1 MVRKGVGEKVP
12 SARRSSAALAARGAP
27 PRRFALA
34 GRRQHRATFGAV
46 ALLLVLSAVGCTSE
60 SDSTG
65 HIKSVQVTNETCTA
79 GICGLPRLTTAVIA
93 VDGDGVCSFRVVFG
107 DGSVLPVDDYDF
119 GSGPRIVRYSGFA
132 GSWPGP
138 KTIRAVAEKDC
149 LGSASVLHH
158 VFTHMTGTEEEWR
171 IGMNEPQQL
180 CYDVPAPGGGS
191 FPALRPAT
199 RVHITAATTPE
210 VAFGTGVHYDPD
222 GQPGTSAPQ
231 SFSFPGF
238 RKYSLILTVGNETFQ
253 GGTNTTFNVVQ
264 GGDLLLCQ
272 NDDEWRDNLGGWQV
286 NIFVDESQAP

>member
-1 MVRKGVGEKVP
+1 MVAQGAFP
-12 SARRSSAALAARGAP
+12 RRSAIACRRRARLTLG
-27 PRRFALA
+27 
-34 GRRQHRATFGAV
+34 TV
-46 ALLLVLSAVGCTSE
+46 ALLLVPVLVLLSGVGCTSE

-79 GICGLPRLTTAVIA
+79 GICGLPRLTTAVIEVA
-93 VDGDGVCSFRVVFG
+93 GDGVCSFRLVFG
-107 DGSVLPVDDYDF
+107 NGSVLPVDDWNF
-119 GSGPRIVRYSGFA
+119 GSGSRIVRYFGFA

-138 KTIRAVAEKDC
+138 KTIRAVGEKAC

-158 VFTHMTGTEEEWR
+158 VFTHETGTEEEWR
-171 IGMNEPQQL
+171 IGMNAPQQV
-180 CYDVPAPGGGS
+180 CFDVPGPGGGS

-199 RVHITAATTPE
+199 RVHITAPTTPE

-222 GQPGTSAPQ
+222 GKPGTAPP
-231 SFSFPGF
+231 SFFFPGF
-238 RKYSLILTVGNETFQ
+238 RPYSLILTVGNETFQ

-264 GGDLLLCQ
+264 GGKLLLCQ